1 VAVVTLLLPTAGG
14 AASLWDHNG
23 SVVSLEAT
31 GNIRKFYYKVPRSN
45 LPATEGAL
53 LFEGERVGNSFI
65 GTAYVFSTK
74 CDPRGYAVRGFVTNN
89 DQKIVMR
96 GKAPLVDANCV
107 VNGYRDDVLV
117 FTYLRKEVDSSPGY
131 DKSWFISEFWSGEY
145 PPGFSVTKRHTVLM
159 ARTGMAKALPRN
171 VACEMPFL
179 AVIHPWN
186 TARIRESKVTFLSA
200 SKIVNMVAKEDFVF
214 RPDEVSAVP
223 INIKKG
229 EVLEYLRNIGEG
241 AFEVRIRGTRYRAD
255 QDLFG
260 HVLDVPG
267 QDFIEENWVALN
279 CVNGKR
285 AFIYLPDLG
294 LNGTKT
300 RVSGINDIGPGLIK
314 YGKAR
319 DLTLREAERLERSN
333 RR

>member
-1 VAVVTLLLPTAGG
+1 
-14 AASLWDHNG
+14 
-23 SVVSLEAT
+23 
-31 GNIRKFYYKVPRSN
+31 
-45 LPATEGAL
+45 
-53 LFEGERVGNSFI
+53 
-65 GTAYVFSTK
+65 
-74 CDPRGYAVRGFVTNN
+74 
-89 DQKIVMR
+89 
-96 GKAPLVDANCV
+96 
-107 VNGYRDDVLV
+107 
-117 FTYLRKEVDSSPGY
+117 
-131 DKSWFISEFWSGEY
+131 
-145 PPGFSVTKRHTVLM
+145 FSVTKRHTVLM
-159 ARTGMAKALPRN
+159 ARTGMAKALPRD

-186 TARIRESKVTFLSA
+186 AARIRESKVTFLSA

-223 INIKKG
+223 INIKRG

-241 AFEVRIRGTRYRAD
+241 AFEVRIRGKRYRAD

-267 QDFIEENWVALN
+267 QNFIEENWVALN

-319 DLTLREAERLERSN
+319 DLPFREAERLERSN
-333 RR
+333 GR